1 MFVSRFS
8 FGLSLE
14 CFHDT
19 KSVIHSSLSDR
30 GTNGAVQNHAKV
42 KFMSEFFRS
51 EQISSVFVTPCMYE
65 NHSNTSE
72 EYTEQRPNTI
82 STNFKHRVHAKI
94 RRVGPFCLKF
104 IMIGYHGAYFFFHG
118 RFRSTAHIT
127 GVDLFLHIS
136 IEFEPRKLF
145 NNSLPSREIVRLLL
159 FYFFFR
165 EVVKCP
171 EIQAS
176 RSLTILLPHKQRAA
190 LPRHSCWVFLLQ
202 PRVFFSDRRLLPHMR
217 FVCCLS
223 SLT

>member
-1 MFVSRFS
+1 MQMFRTQNTRLSGFHVFVSRFS

-72 EYTEQRPNTI
+72 ESTEQRPITM
-82 STNFKHRVHAKI
+82 STNFKHRVHARI
-94 RRVGPFCLKF
+94 RRVGQLCLRF
-104 IMIGYHGAYFFFHG
+104 IMIWYIMAFLFFFHG

-159 FYFFFR
+159 FYFFFVR
-165 EVVKCP
+165 
-171 EIQAS
+171 
-176 RSLTILLPHKQRAA
+176 
-190 LPRHSCWVFLLQ
+190 
-202 PRVFFSDRRLLPHMR
+202 
-217 FVCCLS
+217 
-223 SLT
+223 